1 MVFRN
6 CKLNSDSKG
15 RASLNPALPSQPRP
29 PGHGSRVTCQTL
41 RERRVLSLGSLSLV
55 SRWMRAE
62 EGEERGQEPLRLSG
76 EVSAARAPV
85 RLVRGH
91 STGARGLVQVE
102 CAGLGQWGQNA
113 RLGWRASPKGHI
125 LSSKVLLPFQAP
137 DSAEARLGLLGELF
151 C

>member
-1 MVFRN
+1 MP
-6 CKLNSDSKG
+6 DSQG
-15 RASLNPALPSQPRP
+15 AQGPVSRLSQPGKQVDEGR
-29 PGHGSRVTCQTL
+29 
-41 RERRVLSLGSLSLV
+41 
-55 SRWMRAE
+55 
-62 EGEERGQEPLRLSG
+62 GEERGQEPLRLSG